1 MTIKTSP
8 AIIEFAKFV
17 FENPGS
23 TRGEIL
29 DHLWTKITFNTKT
42 HQVDPVTKSYSTTE
56 SPVTRKHFKKNACG
70 HLFSPYYSNR
80 MSDTDGSFVNLRGK
94 TMDWYRVKNK
104 DNRFCYFLT
113 PHGLRLL
120 NAVSLTDR
128 TDPNNTDPYI
138 STSFHHYRT

>member
-29 DHLWTKITFNTKT
+29 DHLWTKITYTRRISNYNKITRK
-42 HQVDPVTKSYSTTE
+42 YTTTL

-70 HLFSPYYSNR
+70 HLFSPYFSAR
-80 MSDTDGSFVNLRGK
+80 MSDTDGSEVGYQGK
-94 TMDWYRVKNK
+94 AMDWYRVKNTN
-104 DNRFCYFLT
+104 NRYCYFLT

-138 STSFHHYRT
+138 GTRFHPYRT

>member
-29 DHLWTKITFNTKT
+29 DHLWTKITFNRRIGEYDQITRKYT
-42 HQVDPVTKSYSTTE
+42 ITSSPVTK
-56 SPVTRKHFKKNACG
+56 KHFKKNACG
-70 HLFSPYYSNR
+70 HLFSPYFSNR
-80 MSDTDGSFVNLRGK
+80 MSDTDGSFVNILGK

-104 DNRFCYFLT
+104 NNRYCYFLT

-120 NAVSLTDR
+120 NAIPLTDR